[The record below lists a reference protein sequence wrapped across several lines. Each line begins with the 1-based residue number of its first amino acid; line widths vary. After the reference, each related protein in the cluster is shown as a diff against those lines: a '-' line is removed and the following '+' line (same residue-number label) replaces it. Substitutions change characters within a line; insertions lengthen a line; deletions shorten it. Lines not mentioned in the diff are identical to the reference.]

1 MNSTTDN
8 LLRGLLGMVF
18 LILVC
23 YILSNNR
30 KAINWKL
37 VIMGIVAQVMFA
49 MGVLH
54 TTAFGQPVFWMFF
67 GLILVY
73 TIIRKISDG
82 TSGEKPLTYQTSD
95 LALSVLWQALF
106 VGALILAPAL
116 FGTWTNLAMTIGS
129 FTILWIAFSM
139 GNRHPELLKW
149 NILISSVVVTV
160 CVYTKVCRPDLFRA
174 VLESSSNV
182 FVELINISHKG
193 TEFLF
198 GKLADE
204 TDHSPRR
211 IVKKTVWQWFASQK
225 NLLPNI

>member
-30 KAINWKL
+30 RAINWKL
-37 VIMGIVAQVMFA
+37 VVMGIVAQVMFA

-67 GLILVY
+67 GLILAY
-73 TIIRKISDG
+73 TIVRKISEG
-82 TSGEKPLTYQTSD
+82 TRGEKPLTYQASD

-106 VGALILAPAL
+106 VGALILAPTL
-116 FGTWTNLAMTIGS
+116 FGTWTNLAMSIGS
-129 FTILWIAFSM
+129 FSILWIAFSM

-149 NILISSVVVTV
+149 NILLSSLVVTI
-160 CVYTKVCRPDLFRA
+160 CVYTKVCPPDIFRT
-174 VLESSSNV
+174 VLQSSSDV
-182 FVELINISHKG
+182 FVALINISHKG

-198 GKLADE
+198 GFL
-204 TDHSPRR
+204 
-211 IVKKTVWQWFASQK
+211 
-225 NLLPNI
+225 